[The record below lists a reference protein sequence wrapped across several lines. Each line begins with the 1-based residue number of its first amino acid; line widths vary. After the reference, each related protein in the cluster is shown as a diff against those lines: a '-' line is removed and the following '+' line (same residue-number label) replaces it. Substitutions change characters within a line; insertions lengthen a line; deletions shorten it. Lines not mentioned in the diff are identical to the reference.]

1 MLIKL
6 DHKNKCPPVLN
17 ETQIHLD
24 GATVWY
30 VKSQLVELVSSI
42 NSFELQTQLHNN
54 RLISAEQVFSGY
66 STASQNIPLSF
77 VMWYDWKHWEE
88 MTLNLPWQ

>member
-6 DHKNKCPPVLN
+6 DHKNKCPPVLD
-17 ETQIHLD
+17 ETQIHLA

-30 VKSQLVELVSSI
+30 VKSQLVELALSSI

-54 RLISAEQVFSGY
+54 GLISAEQVYQVTTFHLKIFPSLFLRDVTESLGKRW
-66 STASQNIPLSF
+66 L
-77 VMWYDWKHWEE
+77 
-88 MTLNLPWQ
+88 

>member
-6 DHKNKCPPVLN
+6 DHKNKYPPVLN

-30 VKSQLVELVSSI
+30 GKSQLVELAISSI
-42 NSFELQTQLHNN
+42 NSFELQKQLHNN
-54 RLISAEQVFSGY
+54 RLISAEQVY
-66 STASQNIPLSF
+66 RVT
-77 VMWYDWKHWEE
+77 
-88 MTLNLPWQ
+88 TLHLKVFPSLFFCDVAESLGKRWL